1 MTTGTAKVIAHPAP
15 SAALTR
21 PGNCIES
28 LRSLWPEWAAL
39 CTYAFLL
46 AIAIPFHEP
55 WGDEAQAWQLAR
67 NLSLRS
73 LFQTYIRYEGS
84 PGLWHLLLWIL
95 NRVHLSYVGMH
106 WFCAVI
112 ALAASALLIFNSPF
126 PRYLRLTL
134 PFTYFLL
141 FQFAVVARSYVL
153 VPVLFF
159 LIAICWKKSPLLLAL
174 LLGLLANVS
183 LHTAM
188 LSGGLVLVY
197 AIGSRRGAKTGANF
211 STRRKIQALAILLCL
226 YAAAVWTAWPPHDQA
241 FKTEAGPLFIVFLV
255 HFIGLCGPWAAAL
268 PFWIAIAFT
277 LRARGASVFLL
288 PLLLFVAFSLAVHV
302 AFWHAGL
309 LFPFAIC
316 ILWITWPAPDQPS
329 SKYEFIGRIA
339 LVGFAAL
346 QICWSAYALDFD
358 HHNAYAPDQAA
369 AHFLQPY
376 VNTGSSI
383 AISYAG
389 DTGCQACGSVGLMP
403 YFDRGLY
410 INEPDPFWSWSSHN
424 PTEKLFQELLPT
436 HPDIVILEAAPLHP
450 DRIFSP
456 DDAKIR
462 QVTSAGYT
470 FTHMFCGEM
479 PEGFRLKR
487 ESCHLIFQRISNQ
500 QEPAAKS
507 EGF

>member
-1 MTTGTAKVIAHPAP
+1 MKTETEEMIAHPAQ
-15 SAALTR
+15 SAASTH
-21 PGNCIES
+21 PGKG
-28 LRSLWPEWAAL
+28 LRSLCPEWAAL
-39 CTYAFLL
+39 CIYTLLL
-46 AIAIPFHEP
+46 AITIPFHEP

-95 NRVHLSYVGMH
+95 NRAHVSYAGMH
-106 WFCAVI
+106 WFCGII
-112 ALAASALLIFNSPF
+112 ALAASALLIFSSPF

-153 VPVLFF
+153 VPILLF
-159 LIAICWKKSPLLLAL
+159 LIAICWKKSPLLSAL

-188 LSGGLVLVY
+188 ISGGLALVY
-197 AIGSRRGAKTGANF
+197 AITSRRGGMPNTNISA
-211 STRRKIQALAILLCL
+211 RRKLQALAILLCL

-241 FKTEAGPLFIVFLV
+241 FKTESGPFFIVLLV
-255 HFIGLCGPWAAAL
+255 HFIGLCGPWLVAL
-268 PFWIAIAFT
+268 PFWIAIALM
-277 LRARGASVFLL
+277 LRGRNESVFLL

-316 ILWITWPAPDQPS
+316 VLWITWPAPDQS
-329 SKYEFIGRIA
+329 GFKYEVIGRIA
-339 LVGFAAL
+339 LAGFAAL

-358 HHNAYAPDQAA
+358 HYHAYAPDQAA
-369 AHFLQPY
+369 AEFLRPF
-376 VNTGSSI
+376 VRAGSSI
-383 AISYAG
+383 AISYVG
-389 DTGCQACGSVGLMP
+389 DTGCQTCGSVGLMP
-403 YFDRGLY
+403 YFDRGMY

-424 PTEKLFQELLPT
+424 PTEKLFQQLLPT

-450 DRIFSP
+450 DRIFDP

-479 PEGFRLKR
+479 PEGFQLKR
-487 ESCHLIFQRISNQ
+487 ESCHLIFQQIHNQ
-500 QEPAAKS
+500 QEPAAK
-507 EGF
+507 